1 MTNYNTARI
10 NDFCS
15 NEDNFVAIDYNDPR
29 AVAIR
34 AAARRRFASDEAKRA
49 AALAASEEK
58 ARGFAVG
65 QIVAM
70 KNRPLNRGP
79 IAAIN
84 GDKITVEING
94 SARTFTAAMLVAA

>member
-1 MTNYNTARI
+1 MSNYNTARI
-10 NDFCS
+10 NEFCS
-15 NEDNFVAIDYNDPR
+15 NDDNFVAIDYNDPR

-34 AAARRRFASDEAKRA
+34 AKAARRFAKQEAARA
-49 AALAASEEK
+49 AAQVASEEK
-58 ARGFAVG
+58 AAGFSIG
-65 QIVAM
+65 QIVAL